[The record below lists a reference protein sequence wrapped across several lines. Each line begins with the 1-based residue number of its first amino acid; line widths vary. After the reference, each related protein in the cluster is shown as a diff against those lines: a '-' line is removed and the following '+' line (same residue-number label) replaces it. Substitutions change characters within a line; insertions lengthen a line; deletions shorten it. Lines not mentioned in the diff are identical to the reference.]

1 MTGRTLSACIC
12 AATFAF
18 IIVPEA
24 ASAYAGPGSLPVLGT
39 LVALGAGVVI
49 LRIAGAKD
57 RQG

>member
-12 AATFAF
+12 TATFAF

-39 LVALGAGVVI
+39 MVAFGIGVAI
-49 LRIAGAKD
+49 LRIAGAKA
-57 RQG
+57 RRG